1 MANMAKTKEEKLGGL
16 FELLCDDIIF
26 RIQEG
31 TATSTDLNVARQF
44 LKDNGITAAPAAANP
59 LEGLVNALPFP
70 TAESPVG
77 ESTASKV
84 GQ

>member
-1 MANMAKTKEEKLGGL
+1 MDKEKKLSDL
-16 FELLCDDIIF
+16 FELLAEDITA
-26 RIQEG
+26 RISEG

-44 LKDNGITAAPAAANP
+44 LKDNGITATISVANP

-70 TAESPVG
+70 AAGGVPE
-77 ESTASKV
+77 AKA

>member
-1 MANMAKTKEEKLGGL
+1 MADMAQTTKTKEEKLGGL
-16 FELLCDDIIF
+16 FELLCDDITF

-31 TATSTDLNVARQF
+31 
-44 LKDNGITAAPAAANP
+44 PAAANP

-70 TAESPVG
+70 TAESLVSDSAPL
-77 ESTASKV
+77 KV